1 MEINSKRLSNNHSV
15 KSFII
20 NDAEISAQ
28 DISFDLDKKTI
39 VEAPQLKSHKSLAL
53 AQLIDL
59 SAKSESLPSK
69 KKQNVVLSS
78 SPVIEIYHNKNK
90 DINSQTKTKIGF
102 SNSKKDISESIL
114 NFSTSN
120 VESENTPDKSSSKS
134 KKISTFGTWPWKSN
148 IKYSNSELSINEGTG
163 EMPAKSLIDSNLLN
177 KDLSITQ
184 PEFFSE
190 QTEFSNDKLES
201 QPKIITKK
209 CNTNELISV
218 NQTSPST
225 SGSSPPKLYKIQN
238 ATLENLQTNK
248 TEIKASFNRM
258 SDQESVNNNNKYDSI
273 SHLDVVEDKS
283 LSWFWWNRSKIP
295 IKNNKNGSNSQE
307 SSKFEN
313 DINPDLMISSLE
325 NTTGESKKNSN
336 DSKNSFCE
344 IQEPN
349 EISIDNIDMPGAL
362 DAKNSNK
369 VAENN
374 DYIPTNLH
382 LLKVQESQKWS
393 FFFFRSSTIENHSD
407 TNQQQTLEL
416 TINDDLNENFEQNIP
431 DDLVNDHEQTNSVNQ
446 SSSSTLKLDPA
457 SGSEK
462 KAGTAK
468 KDVLSDINGSIVEPK
483 LVFQTNHIE
492 DNNLISDIKAKCRF
506 SLARKMFNGIKS
518 MIYYPLEGRFLGL
531 QETLYSL
538 SNNQHEQSPPI
549 NLKSRSPQENSIHNA
564 AESVKKVVI
573 IGIHGWFPNKLVQ
586 MVAGEPTGRSEK
598 FCDKMKSSMLDYLLE
613 EHGIE
618 FEESSLVVMP
628 LVAQGKIE
636 FRVEK
641 LLDQLIFYDEV
652 EEIECSE
659 PPPES
664 NNIKKEKIKI
674 IEKSRATSS
683 LQKSTKGIPNFEKI
697 DKKIRSDSVTE
708 SINSLNFNKLP
719 IDTAVPNKKERVKL
733 ISEAD
738 TVLVVTHSQGTPVS
752 VLVLDRL
759 IELGIVKPRKQR
771 VGMLAMAGI
780 NHGPF
785 PGLKDNVVIKYIEHD
800 AARELFLFN
809 DPTSDLV
816 MVYISAL
823 GAILQKGVRLVC
835 VASWV
840 DEVVPFHSALMHSVS
855 HPNIYRAVCVSS
867 PIKPSFLTKLAIF
880 LIKLR
885 NAGLSDYDLA
895 LYISESIAGTLWPGA
910 VSGHSSI
917 YEEEEV
923 YKLMFKWLLYSSS
936 SLPPVVEPDD
946 GYFENFLGVKNGFFG
961 KNKKFSEQNFNRSNE
976 SDTQIGCIES
986 ISTNIFTFFGNV
998 FNLATY
1004 GYKWTFSKTGSLLLN
1019 VYSLIRRRRIRQYQD
1034 GVNNRLLGE
1043 IESDDSDSASSN
1055 VNRLFSSHS
1064 GAHSSTD
1071 FGTTKMEDIHP
1082 SLYSEFNR
1090 QSTSKVST
1098 DLKKSDINI
1107 KFNKINPLMTYSPF
1121 DAKKILNPYYLP
1133 WIMRRICASKTI
1145 NSNPEFRHD
1154 LVELISEYQHW
1165 EPESKAEKLLKHQL
1179 EPLKSMYF

>member
-1 MEINSKRLSNNHSV
+1 MEINSKRPSSNHST
-15 KSFII
+15 KSFITK
-20 NDAEISAQ
+20 DAGLSTENVSI
-28 DISFDLDKKTI
+28 DIDKKSV
-39 VEAPQLKSHKSLAL
+39 VESLHLYSDKSLAL
-53 AQLIDL
+53 AQLMDL
-59 SAKSESLPSK
+59 SVKTESSPSK
-69 KKQNVVLSS
+69 KKHSEVLNS
-78 SPVIEIYHNKNK
+78 SPAIEIYHKGNE
-90 DINSQTKTKIGF
+90 DISSQPKTALVF
-102 SNSKKDISESIL
+102 SNNNTNISDLHS
-114 NFSTSN
+114 NFSTSV
-120 VESENTPDKSSSKS
+120 VESENIPDKSSSKS
-134 KKISTFGTWPWKSN
+134 KKISAFGTWPWKSN
-148 IKYSNSELSINEGTG
+148 INYSDSEVNIHEDTREISTKILT
-163 EMPAKSLIDSNLLN
+163 DSKLLN
-177 KDLSITQ
+177 KDLSIIQ

-190 QTEFSNDKLES
+190 QIEFNNDKLES
-201 QPKIITKK
+201 QPKIINKK
-209 CNTNELISV
+209 CNANELMPV
-218 NQTSPST
+218 NIASASI
-225 SGSSPPKLYKIQN
+225 SGSSPSKHYKVQD
-238 ATLENLQTNK
+238 TSLENLQTNK
-248 TEIKASFNRM
+248 TEIKTSFSTM
-258 SDQESVNNNNKYDSI
+258 PDQENVSKNNKLDVI
-273 SHLDVVEDKS
+273 SHLDTDKDKS
-283 LSWFWWNRSKIP
+283 LSWFWWNRNKKP
-295 IKNNKNGSNSQE
+295 IENNKNGSTSQDVSEFE
-307 SSKFEN
+307 SN
-313 DINPDLMISSLE
+313 LNPDLMVSSLE
-325 NTTGESKKNSN
+325 NSTDEYKKKANESK
-336 DSKNSFCE
+336 DCFCE

-349 EISIDNIDMPGAL
+349 ELSIDNKDIPGTLVAE
-362 DAKNSNK
+362 NSNK
-369 VAENN
+369 GTESN
-374 DYIPTNLH
+374 DYVHTDLH
-382 LLKVQESQKWS
+382 ISKVQETQKWG
-393 FFFFRSSTIENHSD
+393 FFFFRSSTIENCSD
-407 TNQQQTLEL
+407 TNQQHTTEL
-416 TINDDLNENFEQNIP
+416 IINQSLYENADENIP
-431 DDLVNDHEQTNSVNQ
+431 GDLGNDQKQTNTINQ
-446 SSSSTLKLDPA
+446 SSSSTLKLELA
-457 SGSEK
+457 SSNEK
-462 KAGTAK
+462 KVGTAG
-468 KDVLSDINGSIVEPK
+468 KDVLSDKNKSIVEPK
-483 LVFQTNHIE
+483 LIFQTDLIE
-492 DNNLISDIKAKCRF
+492 DNNLISNIKAKCRISF
-506 SLARKMFNGIKS
+506 ARKMFNSIKS
-518 MIYYPLEGRFLGL
+518 MIYYPFEGRFLGL
-531 QETLYSL
+531 QETLCSL
-538 SNNQHEQSPPI
+538 SGNQQEQSPLI
-549 NLKSRSPQENSIHNA
+549 NLKSRSPQENSIHIA

-636 FRVEK
+636 YRVEK

-652 EEIECSE
+652 EEIEYSE
-659 PPPES
+659 PPHES
-664 NNIKKEKIKI
+664 NNTKKEKINV
-674 IEKSRATSS
+674 IEKSRAASNS
-683 LQKSTKGIPNFEKI
+683 QKSTNGIPNFEKI
-697 DKKIRSDSVTE
+697 DNKKRSDSVTE
-708 SINSLNFNKLP
+708 SINTINFNKLP

-800 AARELFLFN
+800 AARELFHFN
-809 DPTSDLV
+809 DPTNDLV

-946 GYFENFLGVKNGFFG
+946 GYFENFIGVKNGFFG
-961 KNKKFSEQNFNRSNE
+961 KNKNFSESNFNRSNE
-976 SDTQIGCIES
+976 SDIQLGCVES
-986 ISTNIFTFFGNV
+986 ITTNIFSFFENV
-998 FNLATY
+998 LNLATY
-1004 GYKWTFSKTGSLLLN
+1004 GYKWTFNKTGSLLLN
-1019 VYSLIRRRRIRQYQD
+1019 VYSLIRRRRIRQNQD
-1034 GVNNRLLGE
+1034 EVNNRLLGE

-1055 VNRLFSSHS
+1055 VNRLFSSHN
-1064 GAHSSTD
+1064 GARLSTD
-1071 FGTTKMEDIHP
+1071 FGMTKMESMHP

-1090 QSTSKVST
+1090 QSTSKAST
-1098 DLKKSDINI
+1098 DLKSDTNL
-1107 KFNKINPLMTYSPF
+1107 KFNKINPHMTYSPF

-1154 LVELISEYQHW
+1154 LVELISEYHHW